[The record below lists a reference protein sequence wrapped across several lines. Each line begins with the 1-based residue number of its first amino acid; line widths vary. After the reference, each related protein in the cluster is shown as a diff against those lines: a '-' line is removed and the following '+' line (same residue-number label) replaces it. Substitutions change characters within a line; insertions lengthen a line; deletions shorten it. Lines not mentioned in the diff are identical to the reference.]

1 MNVLILGGA
10 GFIGMNIAERLSTK
24 NGYQITLADNLFR
37 GKKDSHLEAL
47 IKKENVNLIIGDFT
61 QPAAFEQ
68 LEKDYDQFYML
79 ASVVGVKYSEQMPDE
94 LIRIN
99 TALIFNTL
107 EWLKNSSVKK
117 VLFTST
123 SECYAGTIDTWG
135 YDVPTPESVPLCI
148 SDIKNPR
155 FTYAVTK
162 ILGESGFYHYS
173 KIHGFEVTI
182 VRYHNV
188 YGPRMGFM
196 HVIPQV
202 TQRFLNGE
210 QDFKIYGSDQTRA
223 FNFITDAVNGSV
235 CAMESQN
242 TNGEIIHIG
251 DMNAEITIDEL
262 VTYIGELLDYKGRY
276 TYADAPEGSVF
287 RRCPDTS
294 LAAELFSYNPQVE
307 WKLGVKHTVEW
318 YRNYFMLG
326 GKVYE

>member
-1 MNVLILGGA
+1 MKVLILGGA
-10 GFIGMNIAERLSTK
+10 GFIGMNIAEKLSTK
-24 NGYQITLADNLFR
+24 SSYKITLADNLFR
-37 GKKDSHLEAL
+37 GKKDSYLESL

-61 QPAAFEQ
+61 EPDAFEK
-68 LEKDYDQFYML
+68 LDKDYDQFYML
-79 ASVVGVKYSEQMPDE
+79 ASVVGVKYTEQMPDE
-94 LIRIN
+94 LIRVN

-107 EWLKNSSVKK
+107 EWLKKSNVKK

-123 SECYAGTIDTWG
+123 SECYAGTIDTWD

-188 YGPRMGFM
+188 YGPRMGFK

-202 TQRFLNGE
+202 IQRFLSGE
-210 QDFKIYGSDQTRA
+210 QDFKIYGYNQTRA
-223 FNFITDAVNGSV
+223 FNFITDAVNGTF
-235 CAMESQN
+235 CAMESEN
-242 TNGEIIHIG
+242 TNGVIIHIG

-262 VTYIGELLDYKGRY
+262 VTYIGKLIDYKGEY
-276 TYADAPEGSVF
+276 TYVDAPEGSVS

-294 LAAELFSYNPQVE
+294 LATELFGYKPQVE